1 MAINTFSEGTEGVAK
16 GSYYKGTNGNWFIL
30 ESRTNGQRWAEYTYE
45 PQGTLLT
52 GSKIPTDAPSSP
64 NSSSAPGGSSAS
76 RTLTGANS
84 GPLGAAPSSSTVR
97 YPHDMS
103 VGNDSDYV
111 LFEFGK
117 YIPPFSQTSAQNGG
131 ATMYADYN
139 GSSAL
144 TPVAIPTGGKDSDDN
159 PITASAFVLPMPQD
173 LSNEMK
179 QNWSGKAFSGIG
191 RSAIAALAGG
201 DFSKLGKTAGN
212 WAGNFHAAREAITKS
227 ALNSVPGVGGNLSVS
242 DISGSTRG
250 VVLNPNVE
258 VLYDSPDLREIA
270 MVFKMVPRSSS
281 DSTTI
286 NAIVRAFRYASL
298 PQWGGEGGDLTIK
311 GEGSNATFS
320 QENFIRV
327 PLLCKFTFMRGGST
341 NPNVIQFKPCA
352 ITRVQ
357 VNYTPDGTYATYSDG
372 NPVATE
378 LSIGFLESKLIF
390 RDEVSQG
397 F

>member
-1 MAINTFSEGTEGVAK
+1 MAYQPEFGD
-16 GSYYKGTNGNWFIL
+16 YYKGNDGKWY
-30 ESRTNGQRWAEYTYE
+30 RYQ
-45 PQGTLLT
+45 
-52 GSKIPTDAPSSP
+52 
-64 NSSSAPGGSSAS
+64 
-76 RTLTGANS
+76 GANGWQEHPGAGNGKPPSGGREVTPPVGAPATGTAPPTSVRNLANAKS

-103 VGNDSDYV
+103 VGTDSDYV

-117 YIPPFSQTSAQNGG
+117 YIPPFSQTAAQNGG

-139 GSSAL
+139 ASTAL
-144 TPVAIPTGGKDSDDN
+144 TPVAIPTGGKDADDK

-227 ALNSVPGVGGNLSVS
+227 ALNSVPGVGGNLSIS

-281 DSTTI
+281 DSATI
-286 NAIVRAFRYASL
+286 NAIVKAFRYASL
-298 PQWGGEGGDLTIK
+298 PQWGGEGGDLAIS
-311 GEGSNATFS
+311 GEGGGATFS

-327 PLLCKFTFMRGGST
+327 PLMCKFTFMRGGST
-341 NPNVIQFKPCA
+341 NPNIIQFKPCA

-357 VNYTPDGTYATYSDG
+357 VNYTPDGTYATYHDG